1 MPEAAPSVAHA
12 IRRGPVAD
20 SILELVGNTPLLR
33 LHKFCPARA
42 LFAKL
47 EYMNPGGS
55 VKDRIGVGMID
66 AAEKAG
72 LIRPG
77 VSTIIEPTAGNTG
90 VGLAIAARARGYRC
104 ILCVPTKYSRE
115 KMMLMKALG
124 ADLVLIPKELG
135 MKGAIAKCAELA
147 AEIPGAY
154 VPQQFENPSNPDTHY
169 HTTAEE
175 IWNQMD
181 GRVDAVVIGAG
192 SGGTF
197 TGTVKRL
204 KELNPKIQ
212 AVLVQ
217 PVGSVFCGD
226 PLKEWQVEG
235 IGNGFIPG
243 SLDLHLADR
252 IVDVSDADSLAT
264 ARELINSEGCLVG
277 GSSGANAWAAR
288 KIALELPEDSRVV
301 TLFPDGAER
310 YMSKQPV
317 ADLELP

>member
-1 MPEAAPSVAHA
+1 MPEIAVKRLA
-12 IRRGPVAD
+12 PVAENV
-20 SILELVGNTPLLR
+20 LELVGNTPM
-33 LHKFCPARA
+33 LHLKRFAPELE

-47 EYMNPGGS
+47 EYLNPGGS
-55 VKDRIGVGMID
+55 VKDRIGVGMIR

-72 LIRPG
+72 QIKPG
-77 VSTIIEPTAGNTG
+77 LSTIIEPTAGNTG
-90 VGLAIAARARGYRC
+90 VGLAIAAKALGYRC

-124 ADLVLIPKELG
+124 AELVLIPKELG

-147 AEIPGAY
+147 SQIPNAF

-169 HTTAEE
+169 TTTAEE
-175 IWNQMD
+175 IWDQME
-181 GRVDAVVIGAG
+181 GRVDAVVLGAG

-197 TGTVKRL
+197 TGTAKRL
-204 KELNPKIQ
+204 KELNPHMVA
-212 AVLVQ
+212 AVVQ
-217 PVGSVFCGD
+217 PIGSVYCGD
-226 PLKEWQVEG
+226 PLTEWQIEG

-243 SLDLHLADR
+243 SLDLKLADR
-252 IVDVSDADSLAT
+252 IVDVADADSLAT
-264 ARELINSEGCLVG
+264 AREVIFSEGCLVG

-288 KIALELPEDSRVV
+288 EVAKSLPKGARVV

-317 ADLELP
+317 AELEL

>member
-1 MPEAAPSVAHA
+1 MPTLSA
-12 IRRGPVAD
+12 RTGPVVE
-20 SILELVGNTPLLR
+20 SILDLVGNTPLLHLGR
-33 LHKFCPARA
+33 FCPDRA
-42 LFAKL
+42 LYAKL
-47 EYMNPGGS
+47 EYLNPGGS
-55 VKDRIGVGMID
+55 VKDRIGVGMIE
-66 AAEKAG
+66 AAEREG

-90 VGLAIAARARGYRC
+90 VGLAIAARAKGYRC

-124 ADLVLIPKELG
+124 AELELIPKELG
-135 MKGAIAKCAELA
+135 MKGAIARCAELA
-147 AEIPGAY
+147 ASIPDAY

-169 HTTAEE
+169 RTTAEE
-175 IWNQMD
+175 IWTQME

-204 KELNPKIQ
+204 KELNPRIH

-217 PVGSVFCGD
+217 PAGSVFCGD

-235 IGNGFIPG
+235 LGNSFIPG
-243 SLDLHLADR
+243 SLDLQLADR
-252 IVDVSDADSLAT
+252 IIDVADADSLAT
-264 ARELINSEGCLVG
+264 ARDLIATEGCLVG

-288 KIALELPEDSRVV
+288 RTALDLPEGARVV

>member
-1 MPEAAPSVAHA
+1 MPQTALHRTAPAV
-12 IRRGPVAD
+12 D
-20 SILELVGNTPLLR
+20 SILDLIGHTPLLR
-33 LHKFCPARA
+33 LHQFCPERE

-47 EYMNPGGS
+47 EYLNPGGS
-55 VKDRIGVGMID
+55 VKDRVGVGMIR

-72 LIRPG
+72 LITPG

-90 VGLAIAARARGYRC
+90 VGLAIAAKALGYRC

-124 ADLVLIPKELG
+124 AELVLIPKELG
-135 MKGAIAKCAELA
+135 MKGAIQKCAELA
-147 AEIPGAY
+147 AAIPHAY

-175 IWNQMD
+175 IWEQME

-197 TGTVKRL
+197 TGTVRRL
-204 KELNPKIQ
+204 KELNPNLRG
-212 AVLVQ
+212 VCVQ
-217 PVGSVFCGD
+217 PEGSIFCGA
-226 PLKEWQVEG
+226 PLKEWAVEG
-235 IGNGFIPG
+235 IGNGFLPG
-243 SLDLHLADR
+243 SLDLKLADQ
-252 IVDVSDADSLAT
+252 ILDVADADSLAT
-264 ARELINSEGCLVG
+264 ARELIRSEGCLVG
-277 GSSGANAWAAR
+277 ASSGANAWAAR
-288 KIALELPEDSRVV
+288 QVALELPLGSRTV

-317 ADLELP
+317 AELDLP